1 MEVANNNQEDQ
12 TLMGSNEYLHVVKG
26 KRTKRQRPLSPLTL
40 PAMTTS
46 TSSSGGGGG
55 EDEKPDNNNFPSP
68 TTSVEFSVISSEEEE
83 DMAHCLILLA
93 QGGHKRSKQ
102 IDDENGKMARINS
115 RRFYND
121 AAAATT
127 SKAAGAGAGLYL
139 YECKTCNKCF
149 SSFQALGGHRASH
162 KRPNN
167 KGMCNE
173 ETTKTAITKT
183 SSLLM
188 LTEQESPQ
196 HHRFND
202 NSNNNNNIIAS
213 STTCARPSLVLQM
226 GNSSSLSAFNNNKSR
241 VHECSICGSEF
252 SSGQALGGHMRRHRT
267 TNATTATT
275 TTTTSTNID
284 FSHHQDDQLNFSN
297 KKASARNV
305 LSLDLNLPAPEEDY
319 SSKFSLFSSSK
330 QQLQQQPLVF
340 SASALVDCHY

>member
-1 MEVANNNQEDQ
+1 MEVVNNNNQEEI
-12 TLMGSNEYLHVVKG
+12 LIGSNEYLHVVKG

-55 EDEKPDNNNFPSP
+55 GGDEQQRDNNFPSP
-68 TTSVEFSVISSEEEE
+68 TTSVEFSGISSEEEE
-83 DMAHCLILLA
+83 DMANCLILLA

-102 IDDENGKMARINS
+102 INDHVDDENGKMARINS

-121 AAAATT
+121 AAATT
-127 SKAAGAGAGLYL
+127 SKEAGAGAGLYL

-162 KRPNN
+162 KRPN

-173 ETTKTAITKT
+173 ETKMTITKT

-196 HHRFND
+196 HHQFND
-202 NSNNNNNIIAS
+202 NSNNNNNIA

-226 GNSSSLSAFNNNKSR
+226 GNSSSVSTFNNNKSR

-267 TNATTATT
+267 SNTTMATT
-275 TTTTSTNID
+275 TTTRTNID
-284 FSHHQDDQLNFSN
+284 FSHHQDELNFSN
-297 KKASARNV
+297 KKAARNV
-305 LSLDLNLPAPEEDY
+305 LSLDLNLPAPPEEDY

-330 QQLQQQPLVF
+330 QQPQQQQPLVF

>member
-1 MEVANNNQEDQ
+1 MEVVNNQEDQ

-46 TSSSGGGGG
+46 TSSSGGGD
-55 EDEKPDNNNFPSP
+55 DEKPDNNNFPSP

-83 DMAHCLILLA
+83 DMANCLILLA

-102 IDDENGKMARINS
+102 IDDDYVDDENGKMARINS

-127 SKAAGAGAGLYL
+127 SKAAGAGPGLYL

-162 KRPNN
+162 KRPHN
-167 KGMCNE
+167 KGTCNE
-173 ETTKTAITKT
+173 EMKTPITKT

-196 HHRFND
+196 HHQFND
-202 NSNNNNNIIAS
+202 NSNNNNIAS

-275 TTTTSTNID
+275 TATTSTNID
-284 FSHHQDDQLNFSN
+284 FSHHQDNQLNFSN
-297 KKASARNV
+297 KKAAARNV

-319 SSKFSLFSSSK
+319 SSKFSLFSSS
-330 QQLQQQPLVF
+330 QQQPQQQPLVF